1 VPYAERTSAETRGPR
16 ETQPMRIRR
25 HDHYR
30 AIDDLRLAIDC
41 LPIRTREAM
50 LEALNTNDR
59 IIVGAYVDGHGGVCP
74 MLGAHRCGGRTDFIS
89 FAKSWDRFTRAS
101 APGRPATP
109 RELEI
114 LTGQLQASLS
124 NEARVD
130 FNEAIIDHRKLRA
143 RGERA
148 RAADPVGE
156 IQVRRKN
163 LSGWLSRRMSSAAA
177 RR

>member
-1 VPYAERTSAETRGPR
+1 
-16 ETQPMRIRR
+16 MRIRR
-25 HDHYR
+25 HDDHR

-50 LEALNTNDR
+50 LEALSTNER
-59 IIVGAYVDGHGGVCP
+59 IIVGAYVDGRGGVCP
-74 MLGAHRCGGRTDFIS
+74 MLGAHRCGGRTDFLS
-89 FAKSWDRFTRAS
+89 FAKSWDRFTRAA
-101 APGRPATP
+101 APGRPATA
-109 RELEI
+109 REVEI
-114 LTGQLQASLS
+114 LSGQLQASLL

-130 FNEAIIDHRKLRA
+130 FDQAIREHRKLRA

-163 LSGWLSRRMSSAAA
+163 LSGWLARRMSSVGSG
-177 RR
+177 R